1 MLIKQ
6 IELHIYIRLLYKPS
20 ANKCFLPPPVEVNK
34 CPGHFFFKKNC
45 KRITHTHTQIG
56 IRAHEKKTTHTTRA
70 QTPTQTVFDLPS
82 NNLLLLFSQREV
94 RAPRLNTFT
103 YFTHSV

>member
-1 MLIKQ
+1 MPWSL
-6 IELHIYIRLLYKPS
+6 
-20 ANKCFLPPPVEVNK
+20 
-34 CPGHFFFKKNC
+34 FFFLRKTVKGY
-45 KRITHTHTQIG
+45 HTHTQIG

-94 RAPRLNTFT
+94 RAPCLNTFT